1 MSMHLQRGL
10 SSLNTRKRK
19 PKKYTKA
26 QLREWSE
33 ELFLENRERKR
44 RGQPEITLN
53 AYIDRVYGRKQ
64 MPEPE
69 FKPLQKRVNP
79 LIEER
84 MQAYR
89 ALPSAEV
96 ETGAD
101 ACALPDTA
109 YKVEASKN
117 YTVAPAYNKAGYTVI
132 PRDEVK
138 HIGRK

>member
-1 MSMHLQRGL
+1 MTMHLEPGL
-10 SSLNTRKRK
+10 TSTRVRKRK
-19 PKKYTKA
+19 TVKYTKE

-33 ELFLENRERKR
+33 SLFLENRERKQ

-53 AYIDRVYGRKQ
+53 AYIDRVYGRKAKV
-64 MPEPE
+64 EVE
-69 FKPLQKRVNP
+69 FVPLKAKVNP

-89 ALPSAEV
+89 ALPSLQV
-96 ETGAD
+96 ETGAES
-101 ACALPDTA
+101 CALPDTA

-132 PRDEVK
+132 PRDEIV

>member
-1 MSMHLQRGL
+1 MTMHLAPGL
-10 SSLNTRKRK
+10 TSTRTRKPRV
-19 PKKYTKA
+19 KKYTKA
-26 QLREWSE
+26 QLREWTE
-33 ELFLENRERKR
+33 ELFIENRERKQ
-44 RGQPEITLN
+44 RGQPEVTLN

-64 MPEPE
+64 MPAPE
-69 FKPLQKRVNP
+69 FVPLKPKVNP

-89 ALPSAEV
+89 ALPSAQV
-96 ETGAD
+96 ETGAES
-101 ACALPDTA
+101 CALPDTA